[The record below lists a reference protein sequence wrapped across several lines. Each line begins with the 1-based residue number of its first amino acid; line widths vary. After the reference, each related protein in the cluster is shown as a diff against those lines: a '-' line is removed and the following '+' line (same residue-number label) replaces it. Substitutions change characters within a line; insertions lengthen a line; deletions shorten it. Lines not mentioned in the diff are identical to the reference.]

1 MQNNKHRMENEHSSL
16 QNSLNVRYKISET
29 KNSKIYQVAKTEHHN
44 EQILKVFKANKIDL
58 FLLNSTLQKINDLPS
73 SNIIKITASGIGTF
87 PTKKKKST
95 PMCYIIMERA
105 KGEFFDYILNYKKGF
120 TEQQS
125 KVLFYQIIKA
135 LNSFEE
141 RGLVCSP
148 IKANNILLDAHY
160 RIKITDFVYEN
171 ITPCKRS
178 NNHTELASLLFSMV
192 TGRNPLLKGRLFT
205 KKKMSSFW
213 LSAKEQS
220 KINFT
225 EEFIDLINKL
235 FLNEL
240 IDKSKGRNLYEN
252 IMNHPWLKGVND
264 EMIISGAGTTEFYKK
279 IIEELKEREGYIK
292 ESIKIEEKENER
304 NEKVYRSSS
313 VIEEEMMFIL

>member
-1 MQNNKHRMENEHSSL
+1 MQNNNQRMENEHSFL
-16 QNSLNVRYKISET
+16 ENSLNIRYKISET
-29 KNSKIYQVAKTEHHN
+29 KNSKIYQVAKTELHD
-44 EQILKVFKANKIDL
+44 EQIIKIFKPSKIDL
-58 FLLNSTLQKINDLPS
+58 LLLNSTLQKMNDLPS
-73 SNIIKITASGIGTF
+73 SNIIKIVSSGVGIF
-87 PTKKKKST
+87 PTKKKKTT
-95 PMCYIIMERA
+95 PMCYIIMEKA

-148 IKANNILLDAHY
+148 IKANNILLDANY
-160 RIKITDFVYEN
+160 RIKISDFVYEN
-171 ITPCKRS
+171 ITPCKKS

-220 KINFT
+220 KMNFT

-235 FLNEL
+235 FLNEA

-292 ESIKIEEKENER
+292 QSIIEEKENER

>member
-1 MQNNKHRMENEHSSL
+1 MENKHSFLE
-16 QNSLNVRYKISET
+16 NSLNIRYKISET
-29 KNSKIYQVAKTEHHN
+29 KNSKIYQVAKTELHD
-44 EQILKVFKANKIDL
+44 EQIIKIFKPSKIDL
-58 FLLNSTLQKINDLPS
+58 LLLNSTLQKMNDLPS
-73 SNIIKITASGIGTF
+73 SNIIKIVSSGVGTF
-87 PTKKKKST
+87 PTKKNKST
-95 PMCYIIMERA
+95 PMCYIIMEKA

-141 RGLVCSP
+141 RELVCSP
-148 IKANNILLDAHY
+148 IKANNILLDANY
-160 RIKITDFVYEN
+160 RIKISDFVYEN
-171 ITPCKRS
+171 ITPCKKS

-220 KINFT
+220 KMNFT

-235 FLNEL
+235 FLNEA

-292 ESIKIEEKENER
+292 QSIIEEKENER

>member
-1 MQNNKHRMENEHSSL
+1 MENEHSFL
-16 QNSLNVRYKISET
+16 ENSLNNRYKISET
-29 KNSKIYQVAKTEHHN
+29 KNSKIYQVAKTELHD
-44 EQILKVFKANKIDL
+44 EQIIKIFKPSKIDL
-58 FLLNSTLQKINDLPS
+58 LLLNSTLQKMNELPS
-73 SNIIKITASGIGTF
+73 SNIIKIVSSGVGTF

-95 PMCYIIMERA
+95 PMCYIIMEKA

-141 RGLVCSP
+141 RELVCSP
-148 IKANNILLDAHY
+148 IKANNILLDANY
-160 RIKITDFVYEN
+160 RIKISDFVYEN
-171 ITPCKRS
+171 ITPCIKS

-220 KINFT
+220 KMNFT

-235 FLNEL
+235 FLNEA
-240 IDKSKGRNLYEN
+240 IDKSQGRNLYEN

-292 ESIKIEEKENER
+292 ESIIEEKENDR

>member
-1 MQNNKHRMENEHSSL
+1 
-16 QNSLNVRYKISET
+16 
-29 KNSKIYQVAKTEHHN
+29 
-44 EQILKVFKANKIDL
+44 
-58 FLLNSTLQKINDLPS
+58 
-73 SNIIKITASGIGTF
+73 
-87 PTKKKKST
+87 
-95 PMCYIIMERA
+95 MCYIIMEKA

-148 IKANNILLDAHY
+148 IKANNILLDANY
-160 RIKITDFVYEN
+160 RIKISDFVYEN
-171 ITPCKRS
+171 ITPCKKS

-220 KINFT
+220 KMNFT

-235 FLNEL
+235 FLNEA
-240 IDKSKGRNLYEN
+240 IDKSKGKNLYEN

>member
-1 MQNNKHRMENEHSSL
+1 MQNNNQRMENEHSFL
-16 QNSLNVRYKISET
+16 ENSLNIRYKISET
-29 KNSKIYQVAKTEHHN
+29 KNSKIYQVAKTELHD
-44 EQILKVFKANKIDL
+44 EQIIKIFKPSKIDL
-58 FLLNSTLQKINDLPS
+58 LLLNSTLQKMNDLPS
-73 SNIIKITASGIGTF
+73 SNIIKIVSSGVGTF
-87 PTKKKKST
+87 QTKKKKST
-95 PMCYIIMERA
+95 PMCYIIMEKA

-148 IKANNILLDAHY
+148 IKANNILLDANY
-160 RIKITDFVYEN
+160 RIKISDFVYEN
-171 ITPCKRS
+171 ITPCKKS

-220 KINFT
+220 KMNFT

-235 FLNEL
+235 FLNEA

-292 ESIKIEEKENER
+292 ESIIEEKENER

>member
-1 MQNNKHRMENEHSSL
+1 MQNNNQRMENEHSFL
-16 QNSLNVRYKISET
+16 ENSLNIRYKISET
-29 KNSKIYQVAKTEHHN
+29 KNSKIYQVAKTELHD
-44 EQILKVFKANKIDL
+44 EQIIKIFKPSKIDL
-58 FLLNSTLQKINDLPS
+58 LLLNSTLQKMNDLPS
-73 SNIIKITASGIGTF
+73 SNIIKIVSSGVGTF
-87 PTKKKKST
+87 QTKKKKST
-95 PMCYIIMERA
+95 PMCYIIMEKA

-160 RIKITDFVYEN
+160 RIKISDFVYEN
-171 ITPCKRS
+171 ITPCKKS

-192 TGRNPLLKGRLFT
+192 TGRNPLLKERLFT

-220 KINFT
+220 KMNFT

-235 FLNEL
+235 FLNEA

-292 ESIKIEEKENER
+292 ESIIEEKENER

>member
-1 MQNNKHRMENEHSSL
+1 MENEHSFL
-16 QNSLNVRYKISET
+16 ENSLNIRYKISET
-29 KNSKIYQVAKTEHHN
+29 KNSKIYQVAKTELHD
-44 EQILKVFKANKIDL
+44 EQIIKIFKPSKIDL
-58 FLLNSTLQKINDLPS
+58 LLLNSTLQKMNELPS
-73 SNIIKITASGIGTF
+73 SNIIKIVSSGVGTF

-95 PMCYIIMERA
+95 PMCYIIMEKA

-141 RGLVCSP
+141 RELVCSP
-148 IKANNILLDAHY
+148 IKANNILLDANY
-160 RIKITDFVYEN
+160 RIKISDFVYEN
-171 ITPCKRS
+171 ITPCKKS

-220 KINFT
+220 KMNFT

-235 FLNEL
+235 FLNEA
-240 IDKSKGRNLYEN
+240 IDKSKGKNLYEN

-292 ESIKIEEKENER
+292 ESIIEEKENDR

>member
-1 MQNNKHRMENEHSSL
+1 MENEHSFL
-16 QNSLNVRYKISET
+16 ENSLNIRYKISET
-29 KNSKIYQVAKTEHHN
+29 KNSKIYQVAKTELHD
-44 EQILKVFKANKIDL
+44 EQIIKIFKPSKIDL
-58 FLLNSTLQKINDLPS
+58 LLLNSTLQKMNDLPS
-73 SNIIKITASGIGTF
+73 SNIIKIVSSGVGTF
-87 PTKKKKST
+87 QTKKKKST
-95 PMCYIIMERA
+95 PMCYIIMEKA

-148 IKANNILLDAHY
+148 IKANNILLDANY
-160 RIKITDFVYEN
+160 RIKISDFVYEN
-171 ITPCKRS
+171 ITPCKKS

-220 KINFT
+220 KMNFT

-235 FLNEL
+235 FLNEA

-292 ESIKIEEKENER
+292 QSIIEEKENER

>member
-1 MQNNKHRMENEHSSL
+1 MQNNNQRMENEHSFL
-16 QNSLNVRYKISET
+16 ENSLNIRYKISET
-29 KNSKIYQVAKTEHHN
+29 KNSKIYQVAKTELHD
-44 EQILKVFKANKIDL
+44 EQIIKIFKPSKIDL
-58 FLLNSTLQKINDLPS
+58 LLLNSTLQKMNDLPS
-73 SNIIKITASGIGTF
+73 SNIIKIVSSGVGTF

-95 PMCYIIMERA
+95 PMCYIIMEKA

-148 IKANNILLDAHY
+148 IKANNILLDANY
-160 RIKITDFVYEN
+160 RIKISDFVYEN
-171 ITPCKRS
+171 ITPCKKS

-220 KINFT
+220 KMNFT

-235 FLNEL
+235 FLNEA
-240 IDKSKGRNLYEN
+240 IDKSKGKNLYEN

-292 ESIKIEEKENER
+292 ESIIEEKENDR

>member
-1 MQNNKHRMENEHSSL
+1 MQNNNQRMENEHSFL
-16 QNSLNVRYKISET
+16 ENSLNIRYKISET
-29 KNSKIYQVAKTEHHN
+29 KNSKIYQVAKTELHD
-44 EQILKVFKANKIDL
+44 EQIIKIFKPSKIDL
-58 FLLNSTLQKINDLPS
+58 LLLNSTLQKMNDLPS
-73 SNIIKITASGIGTF
+73 SNIIKIVSSGVGTF
-87 PTKKKKST
+87 QTKKKKST
-95 PMCYIIMERA
+95 PMCYIIMEKA

-160 RIKITDFVYEN
+160 RIKISDFVYEN
-171 ITPCKRS
+171 ITPCKKS

-220 KINFT
+220 KMNFT

-235 FLNEL
+235 FLNEA

-292 ESIKIEEKENER
+292 QSIIEEKENER

>member
-1 MQNNKHRMENEHSSL
+1 MENEHSFL
-16 QNSLNVRYKISET
+16 ENSLNIRYKISET
-29 KNSKIYQVAKTEHHN
+29 KNSKIYQVAKTELHD
-44 EQILKVFKANKIDL
+44 EQIIKIFKPSKIDL
-58 FLLNSTLQKINDLPS
+58 LLLNSTLQKMNDLPS
-73 SNIIKITASGIGTF
+73 SNIIKIVSSGVGTF
-87 PTKKKKST
+87 QTKKKKST
-95 PMCYIIMERA
+95 PMCYIIMEKA

-148 IKANNILLDAHY
+148 IKANNILLDANY
-160 RIKITDFVYEN
+160 RIKISDFVYEN
-171 ITPCKRS
+171 ITPCKKS

-220 KINFT
+220 KMNFT

-235 FLNEL
+235 FLNEA

-279 IIEELKEREGYIK
+279 IIEELKEREGYIT
-292 ESIKIEEKENER
+292 ESIIEEKENER

>member
-1 MQNNKHRMENEHSSL
+1 MQNNNQRMENEHSFL
-16 QNSLNVRYKISET
+16 ENSLNIRYKISET
-29 KNSKIYQVAKTEHHN
+29 KNSKIYQVAKTELHD
-44 EQILKVFKANKIDL
+44 EQIIKIFKPSKIDL
-58 FLLNSTLQKINDLPS
+58 LLLNSTLQKMNELPS
-73 SNIIKITASGIGTF
+73 SNIIKIVSSGVGTF

-95 PMCYIIMERA
+95 PMCYIIMEKA

-148 IKANNILLDAHY
+148 IKANNILLDANY
-160 RIKITDFVYEN
+160 RIKISDFVYEN
-171 ITPCKRS
+171 ITPCKKS

-220 KINFT
+220 KMNFT

-235 FLNEL
+235 FLNEA
-240 IDKSKGRNLYEN
+240 IDKSKGKNLYEN

-292 ESIKIEEKENER
+292 ESIIEEKENDR

>member
-1 MQNNKHRMENEHSSL
+1 MENEHSSL

-73 SNIIKITASGIGTF
+73 SNMIKITSSGIGTF

-105 KGEFFDYILNYKKGF
+105 KREFCDYILNYKTGL

-171 ITPCKRS
+171 ITPYKTS
-178 NNHTELASLLFSMV
+178 NNHT
-192 TGRNPLLKGRLFT
+192 
-205 KKKMSSFW
+205 
-213 LSAKEQS
+213 
-220 KINFT
+220 
-225 EEFIDLINKL
+225 
-235 FLNEL
+235 
-240 IDKSKGRNLYEN
+240 
-252 IMNHPWLKGVND
+252 
-264 EMIISGAGTTEFYKK
+264 
-279 IIEELKEREGYIK
+279 
-292 ESIKIEEKENER
+292 
-304 NEKVYRSSS
+304 
-313 VIEEEMMFIL
+313 